1 MPIALALCQKQQY
14 LARNTRTTKPA
25 GKRLNFASSRA
36 RPMVLYLTHQLYNAR
51 LGVNLTTAMDS
62 EQHRQEHS
70 RSPSC
75 SPLQQ
80 SPRSG
85 HEPES
90 PSSSPLASPARQCV
104 ADAKPPKFPAAVT
117 GASSSKPPQAAAPQP
132 THTSFMISDILHS
145 TCSSKNVRHPQTT
158 TTYISTSHP
167 VYAASY
173 PVNTADESAYSE
185 GRDSPR
191 SVISDDG
198 DCKEREGSVGASDS
212 DVERTGACFSIKINV
227 HTIAI
232 AFKCFY

>member
-1 MPIALALCQKQQY
+1 
-14 LARNTRTTKPA
+14 
-25 GKRLNFASSRA
+25 
-36 RPMVLYLTHQLYNAR
+36 MVLYLAQSYHLQNAR
-51 LGVNLTTAMDS
+51 PCVKPSTVMETEQNRRDS
-62 EQHRQEHS
+62 SHS

-75 SPLQQ
+75 SPVALPAVHVVHQQ

-90 PSSSPLASPARQCV
+90 PSSPSPPAPSRQCV
-104 ADAKPPKFPAAVT
+104 ADAKPSKFPQAVVT

-145 TCSSKNVRHPQTT
+145 TCSSKNVRHPQPPTT
-158 TTYISTSHP
+158 AQTYISTATSHLHP
-167 VYAASY
+167 VCAANY

-212 DVERTGACFSIKINV
+212 DVERTGVCLV
-227 HTIAI
+227 T
-232 AFKCFY
+232 C

>member
-1 MPIALALCQKQQY
+1 
-14 LARNTRTTKPA
+14 
-25 GKRLNFASSRA
+25 
-36 RPMVLYLTHQLYNAR
+36 MVLYLAQGYHLQNVR
-51 LGVNLTTAMDS
+51 PCVKPTTAMET
-62 EQHRQEHS
+62 EQNRREQSHS
-70 RSPSC
+70 RSPSF
-75 SPLQQ
+75 SPVALVAPVHVQQQ

-90 PSSSPLASPARQCV
+90 PASPSPPASRQCV
-104 ADAKPPKFPAAVT
+104 ADTKSPLRVPQAVVT

-145 TCSSKNVRHPQTT
+145 TCSSKNVRHPQPPTT
-158 TTYISTSHP
+158 TTYISTSHHP
-167 VYAASY
+167 VYAANY

-212 DVERTGACFSIKINV
+212 DVERTGAC
-227 HTIAI
+227 
-232 AFKCFY
+232 

>member
-1 MPIALALCQKQQY
+1 
-14 LARNTRTTKPA
+14 
-25 GKRLNFASSRA
+25 
-36 RPMVLYLTHQLYNAR
+36 MVLYLAQNAR
-51 LGVNLTTAMDS
+51 PCVKPTTVMET
-62 EQHRQEHS
+62 EQNRRESSHS

-75 SPLQQ
+75 SPVALAAVHVHQQQQ

-90 PSSSPLASPARQCV
+90 PASPSPPASRQCV
-104 ADAKPPKFPAAVT
+104 ADAKPPKFPQAVVT

-145 TCSSKNVRHPQTT
+145 TCSSKNVRHPQPTT
-158 TTYISTSHP
+158 TTYISTSHHP
-167 VYAASY
+167 VYAANY

-212 DVERTGACFSIKINV
+212 DVERTGACLIIILLNMYS
-227 HTIAI
+227 
-232 AFKCFY
+232 